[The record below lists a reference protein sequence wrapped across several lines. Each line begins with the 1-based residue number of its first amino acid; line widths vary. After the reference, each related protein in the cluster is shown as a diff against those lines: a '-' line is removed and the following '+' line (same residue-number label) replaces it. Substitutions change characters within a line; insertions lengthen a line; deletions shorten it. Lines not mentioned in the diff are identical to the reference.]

1 MNWGR
6 LWKIGGV
13 AALGAL
19 SLPVLARQA
28 AGLAVRKLV
37 HPIITEKYEKN
48 LWELAIGTGRLTPDG
63 LVETELRAAAGDYI
77 ERPLGTRRKYNYLD
91 KILFNAAQLAV
102 LPAPLQSPVDMSVVI
117 GPAAARPLRLPI
129 PVLIGGM
136 AYGLALSERF
146 KIAIARGASLAG
158 TATNTG
164 QGPWLAAERQA
175 ARYLIL
181 QYSRGSWN
189 KEAGILRQADAIEI
203 QLGQGAR
210 AGAGFLMPA
219 SKLSQQLRRR
229 AGLAAGQDLVVEN
242 RLRQAAS
249 PRELAALIQRLKEV
263 TGGVPVGVKI
273 AAGQD
278 LEQDLEII
286 TAAGADFVSVD
297 GREGGSHMT
306 MPILADDFGL
316 PTLIAT
322 CRAARYWR
330 EKGLKGKVS
339 LLMGG
344 GLVTPGDCLKILALG
359 ADAVYLGTAVLIA
372 TTHTQALRAVPF
384 EPPTQVA
391 YADGYYGDRFNI
403 DAGARSLARFLKS
416 TVREMEEAVKALGK
430 TALRQV
436 GPEDMFAVDRD
447 VAEITGLELAFHPPK
462 R

>member
-1 MNWGR
+1 MRWDKF
-6 LWKIGGV
+6 WKTGG
-13 AALGAL
+13 AIALGAL
-19 SLPVLARQA
+19 GLPVLARQA

-37 HPIITEKYEKN
+37 YPIITEKYEKN
-48 LWELAIGTGRLTPDG
+48 LWELAIGAGRLTPNG
-63 LVETELRAAAGDYI
+63 LVETELRAAARDYI
-77 ERPLGTRRKYNYLD
+77 ERPLGTRRKYHYLD
-91 KILFNAAQLAV
+91 KILFNGAQLAV
-102 LPAPLQSPVDMSVVI
+102 LPAPLQSRVDMSVVI
-117 GPAAARPLRLPI
+117 GPAAARPLCLPVPI
-129 PVLIGGM
+129 IIGGM

-146 KIAIARGASLAG
+146 KIAIARGATLAG

-164 QGPWLAAERQA
+164 QGPWLPAERQA
-175 ARYLIL
+175 ARHLIL

-210 AGAGFLMPA
+210 AGAGFLLPA
-219 SKLSQQLRRR
+219 AKLSQQMRRR

-242 RLRQAAS
+242 RLREAAS

-297 GREGGSHMT
+297 GREGGTHMS
-306 MPILADDFGL
+306 MPILVDDFGL

-322 CRAARYWR
+322 CRAARFWR
-330 EKGLKGKVS
+330 EKGLRGKVS
-339 LLMGG
+339 LLVGG

-391 YADGYYGDRFNI
+391 FADGYYSDRFNVE
-403 DAGARSLARFLKS
+403 AGARSLARFLKS

-436 GPEDMFAVDRD
+436 GPADLFTVDRD